1 MNYERT
7 SDLLLKETNFLYESK
22 NTGTLPKN
30 LLAKIISKIGDLA
43 ANKVKMGK
51 MTEEEAF
58 NMLSFISQFKNGKVE
73 DYFSFEHSNED
84 MKTAVSTFY
93 ESINMALSSIYI
105 SSLDTMPVQNANK
118 RIGIR

>member
-1 MNYERT
+1 MNCERT
-7 SDLLLKETNFLYESK
+7 SDLLLKLTNLLYESK

-84 MKTAVSTFY
+84 MKTAVSTFN
-93 ESINMALSSIYI
+93 ESINMALSSRYI

>member
-30 LLAKIISKIGDLA
+30 LLAKIISRIGDLA